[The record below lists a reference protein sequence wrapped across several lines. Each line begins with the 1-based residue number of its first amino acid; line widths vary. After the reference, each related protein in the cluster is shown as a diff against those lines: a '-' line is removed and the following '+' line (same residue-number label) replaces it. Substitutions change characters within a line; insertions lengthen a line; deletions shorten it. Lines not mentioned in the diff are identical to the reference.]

1 MARQFGARTQ
11 YQTKESAWVFKVVD
25 TIEGRVKCT
34 KRCVQIARKSAKFL
48 LSPEEIVQFT
58 AKNVIQNEK
67 IAAVKKAPFFPGQ
80 WPGNKPFAFD
90 TL

>member
-34 KRCVQIARKSAKFL
+34 KRCVQIARKSAKFHL
-48 LSPEEIVQFT
+48 NLKGTVRFIAKT
-58 AKNVIQNEK
+58 AIQNEK
-67 IAAVKKAPFFPGQ
+67 TAAVKSLVFLG
-80 WPGNKPFAFD
+80 
-90 TL
+90 